1 MRFVRYDKQIFF
13 VKEGEEV
20 YDYDTGDYVTSEPI
34 KHEAWANVSDTGTER
49 MQLIYGALKQG
60 AITVRIRG
68 KYEKEFDYILVDD
81 KKYNVDAFRTFR
93 NDQAFN
99 LSEQL

>member
-20 YDYDTGDYVTSEPI
+20 YDYETGDYVTTEPI

-49 MQLIYGALKQG
+49 MRLIYGNLKQG
-60 AITVRIRG
+60 AITVRIVG
-68 KYEKEFDYILVDD
+68 KYDKEFDYIEVEG

-93 NDQAFN
+93 NDQTFN

>member
-1 MRFVRYDKQIFF
+1 MRYDQRIYF
-13 VKEGEEV
+13 VKEGEDE
-20 YDYDTGDYVTSEPI
+20 YDYDTGDYVTTEPV

-60 AITVRIRG
+60 AITVRIVG
-68 KYEKEFDYILVDD
+68 KYDKEFDYIQVGD
-81 KKYNVDAFRTFR
+81 KRYNVDAFKTFR
-93 NDQAFN
+93 NDQSFN

>member
-1 MRFVRYDKQIFF
+1 MRYSVPIYF
-13 VKEGEEV
+13 VKETEPA
-20 YDYDTGDYVTSEPI
+20 YDYETGDYVDGEPI

>member
-1 MRFVRYDKQIFF
+1 MRYSVPIYF
-13 VKEGEEV
+13 VKETEPV
-20 YDYDTGDYVTSEPI
+20 YDYETGDYVDGEPI
-34 KHEAWANVSDTGTER
+34 KDELWANVSDTGTER

-60 AITVRIRG
+60 AITVRIQG
-68 KYEKEFDYILVDD
+68 KYDEAFDYIQVDG

>member
-1 MRFVRYDKQIFF
+1 MRYDKRIYF
-13 VKEGEEV
+13 VKEGEEE
-20 YDYDTGDYVTSEPI
+20 YDYATGDYIATEPI
-34 KHEAWANVSDTGTER
+34 KHKAWANVSDTGTER
-49 MQLIYGALKQG
+49 MRLIYGALKQG
-60 AITVRIRG
+60 AITIRIRE

>member
-1 MRFVRYDKQIFF
+1 MRYDQRVYF
-13 VKEGEEV
+13 VKEGEDE
-20 YDYDTGDYVTSEPI
+20 YDYATGDYVTTEPI
-34 KHEAWANVSDTGTER
+34 KHEMWANVSDTGTER
-49 MQLIYGALKQG
+49 MQLIYGNLKQG
-60 AITVRIRG
+60 AITVRIVG
-68 KYEKEFDYILVDD
+68 KYEEAFDYIEVEG

>member
-1 MRFVRYDKQIFF
+1 MRYDTRIYF
-13 VKEGEEV
+13 VKEGEDE
-20 YDYDTGDYVTSEPI
+20 YDYDTGDYVTTEPI

-68 KYEKEFDYILVDD
+68 KYEKEFNYILVDD
-81 KKYNVDAFRTFR
+81 KKYNVDALRTFR
-93 NDQAFN
+93 SDQAFN

>member
-1 MRFVRYDKQIFF
+1 MRCSTPIYF
-13 VKEGEEV
+13 VKEGEDE
-20 YDYDTGDYVTSEPI
+20 YDYSTGNYVTTEPI
-34 KHEAWANVSDTGTER
+34 RHEVWANVSDTGTER

-60 AITVRIRG
+60 AITVRIQG
-68 KYEKEFDYILVDD
+68 KYEEAFDYVEVGD

>member
-1 MRFVRYDKQIFF
+1 MRYSTPIYF
-13 VKEGEEV
+13 VKEGEDE
-20 YDYDTGDYVTSEPI
+20 YDYATGDYIATEPI

-60 AITVRIRG
+60 AITVRIQG
-68 KYEKEFDYILVDD
+68 KYDETFDYIEADG
-81 KKYNVDAFRTFR
+81 KEYNVDAFRIFM

>member
-1 MRFVRYDKQIFF
+1 MRYSVPIYF
-13 VKEGEEV
+13 VKETEPV
-20 YDYDTGDYVTSEPI
+20 YDYETGDYIDGEPI

-60 AITVRIRG
+60 AITVRIVG
-68 KYEKEFDYILVDD
+68 KYDKEFDYIEVEG
-81 KKYNVDAFRTFR
+81 KKYNVDAFKTFR

>member
-1 MRFVRYDKQIFF
+1 MRYSVPIYF
-13 VKEGEEV
+13 VKETEPF
-20 YDYDTGDYVTSEPI
+20 YDYETGDYIDGEPI
-34 KHEAWANVSDTGTER
+34 KEEAWANVSDTGTER

-60 AITVRIRG
+60 AITVRIVG
-68 KYEKEFDYILVDD
+68 KYDKEFDYIEVEG

>member
-1 MRFVRYDKQIFF
+1 MRYSTPIYF
-13 VKEGEEV
+13 VKEGEDE
-20 YDYDTGDYVTSEPI
+20 YDYATGDYIATEPI
-34 KHEAWANVSDTGTER
+34 KHEVWANVSDTGTER

-60 AITVRIRG
+60 AITVRIVG
-68 KYEKEFDYILVDD
+68 KYDKKFDYIQVGD

>member
-1 MRFVRYDKQIFF
+1 MRYNTRIYF
-13 VKEGEEV
+13 VKEGEEE
-20 YDYDTGDYVTSEPI
+20 YDYATGAYIATEPI
-34 KHEAWANVSDTGTER
+34 KHEVWANVSDTGTER

-60 AITVRIRG
+60 AITVRIQG
-68 KYEKEFDYILVDD
+68 KYDEAFDYIEVGD

>member
-1 MRFVRYDKQIFF
+1 MRYDKRIYF
-13 VKEGEEV
+13 VKEGEDE
-20 YDYDTGDYVTSEPI
+20 YDYATGDYIATEPI
-34 KHEAWANVSDTGTER
+34 KHEVWANVSDTGTER
-49 MQLIYGALKQG
+49 MRLIYGTLKQG
-60 AITVRIRG
+60 AITARIVG
-68 KYEKEFDYILVDD
+68 KYDKEFDYIQVGD

>member
-1 MRFVRYDKQIFF
+1 MRYSVPVYF
-13 VKEGEEV
+13 VKETEPV
-20 YDYDTGDYVTSEPI
+20 YDYETGDYVDGEPI
-34 KHEAWANVSDTGTER
+34 KDEKWANVSDAGTER

-60 AITVRIRG
+60 AITVRIQG
-68 KYEKEFDYILVDD
+68 KYDEAFDYIEVEG

-93 NDQAFN
+93 NNQAFN

>member
-1 MRFVRYDKQIFF
+1 MRYDTRIYF
-13 VKEGEEV
+13 VKEGEDV
-20 YDYDTGDYVTSEPI
+20 YDYDTGDYITTEPT
-34 KHEAWANVSDTGTER
+34 KEEAWANVSDTGTER
-49 MQLIYGALKQG
+49 MRLIYGNLKQG
-60 AITVRIRG
+60 AITVRIVG
-68 KYEKEFDYILVDD
+68 KYDKEFDYIEVKG

>member
-1 MRFVRYDKQIFF
+1 MRYDKRIYF
-13 VKEGEEV
+13 VKEREDE
-20 YDYDTGDYVTSEPI
+20 YDYDTGDYVTGEPL
-34 KHEAWANVSDTGTER
+34 KVEVWANVSDTGTER
-49 MQLIYGALKQG
+49 MQLIYGNLKQG
-60 AITVRIRG
+60 AITVRIVG
-68 KYEKEFDYILVDD
+68 KYDEEFDYIEVED

>member
-1 MRFVRYDKQIFF
+1 MRYSTPIYF
-13 VKEGEEV
+13 VKEGEDE
-20 YDYDTGDYVTSEPI
+20 YDYSTGDYVTTEPI
-34 KHEAWANVSDTGTER
+34 KEAVWANVSDTGTER

-60 AITVRIRG
+60 AITVRIQG
-68 KYEKEFDYILVDD
+68 KYEEAFDYIEVDG
-81 KKYNVDAFRTFR
+81 KEYNVDAFRTFR

>member
-1 MRFVRYDKQIFF
+1 MRYDQRIYF
-13 VKEGEEV
+13 VKEGEDE
-20 YDYDTGDYVTSEPI
+20 YDYATGDYIATEAI

-60 AITVRIRG
+60 AITVRIVG
-68 KYEKEFDYILVDD
+68 KYGKEFDYIQVGD

-93 NDQAFN
+93 NDQSFN

>member
-1 MRFVRYDKQIFF
+1 MRYSTAIYF
-13 VKEGEEV
+13 VKEGEDE
-20 YDYDTGDYVTSEPI
+20 YDYSTGDYVTAGPI
-34 KHEAWANVSDTGTER
+34 KHEVWANVSDTGTER
-49 MQLIYGALKQG
+49 MQLVYGALKQG
-60 AITVRIRG
+60 AVTVRIQG
-68 KYEKEFDYILVDD
+68 EYEETFDYIEVDD

>member
-1 MRFVRYDKQIFF
+1 MRYDQRIYF

-20 YDYDTGDYVTSEPI
+20 YDYDTGDYIATEPI

>member
-13 VKEGEEV
+13 VKETEPV
-20 YDYDTGDYVTSEPI
+20 YDYDTGDYVDGEPI

-60 AITVRIRG
+60 AITVRIQG
-68 KYEKEFDYILVDD
+68 KYDEVFDYIQVDG
-81 KKYNVDAFRTFR
+81 KKYKVDAFRTFR

>member
-1 MRFVRYDKQIFF
+1 MRYSVPIYF
-13 VKEGEEV
+13 VKETEPV
-20 YDYDTGDYVTSEPI
+20 YDYETGDYVDGEPI
-34 KHEAWANVSDTGTER
+34 KEKVWANVSDTGTER

-60 AITVRIRG
+60 AITVRIQG
-68 KYEKEFDYILVDD
+68 KYDEAFDYVEVDG

-93 NDQAFN
+93 NNQAFN

>member
-1 MRFVRYDKQIFF
+1 MRYDKKVYF
-13 VKEGEEV
+13 VTEGEE
-20 YDYDTGDYVTSEPI
+20 YNYDTGDYELVELV
-34 KHEAWANVSDTGTER
+34 KEEAWANVSDTGTER

-60 AITVRIRG
+60 AITVRIVG
-68 KYEKEFDYILVDD
+68 KYDNEFDYIQVDG

>member
-1 MRFVRYDKQIFF
+1 MRYNKRIYF
-13 VKEGEEV
+13 VKEGEDE
-20 YDYDTGDYVTSEPI
+20 YDYETGDYVTTERV

-60 AITVRIRG
+60 AITVRIQG
-68 KYEKEFDYILVDD
+68 KYDESFDYIKVGD
-81 KKYNVDAFRTFR
+81 KKYNVDAFKTFR